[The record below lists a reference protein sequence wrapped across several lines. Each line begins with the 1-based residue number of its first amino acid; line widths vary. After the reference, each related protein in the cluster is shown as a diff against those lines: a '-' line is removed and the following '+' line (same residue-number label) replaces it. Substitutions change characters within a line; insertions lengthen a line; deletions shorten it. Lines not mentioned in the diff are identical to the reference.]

1 MGSPCAVALKVLA
14 SFEPIEETI
23 CSSMCASMKGI
34 LAASIYCFISFIGAN
49 RGIWMSVAVVGSST
63 ESRNK
68 LKMAPFCVWHRD
80 GLGNCRQPS
89 YT

>member
-34 LAASIYCFISFIGAN
+34 LAASIYCFYIISLERTGEFG
-49 RGIWMSVAVVGSST
+49 
-63 ESRNK
+63 
-68 LKMAPFCVWHRD
+68 
-80 GLGNCRQPS
+80 CRLPLLEVLLS
-89 YT
+89 PGTN